1 MNIWPLTQSYK
12 RQYIQLRGQKIWAS
26 QSKPLFK
33 PISDVP
39 VVLLH
44 GGMSQSEGFDGRL
57 SPSVKGFHVY
67 SFDRAGHGRSP
78 DQPGSFHF
86 DFQYAEAVAYL
97 EDVVKKPA
105 HLIGYSDGGIISLLV
120 AVNRPEL
127 VRTLTLIGTNFHFKG
142 TNHVI
147 NAWSP
152 SEEEKAKYAHFSP
165 DAPETLV
172 KKIKKMVRIWR
183 TEPTMSTKE
192 LKKIKAPAIVIAG
205 DRDVITLKHTE
216 ELFNAIPNSKLAIIP
231 GASHFIDKEQPDLL
245 NEVIRNFLLSDN
257 YDKAVVH

>member
-1 MNIWPLTQSYK
+1 MNFWPLQQSYK

-26 QSKPLFK
+26 QSKPLLK
-33 PISDVP
+33 AISDDP

-67 SFDRAGHGRSP
+67 SYDRAGHGRSP

-86 DFQYAEAVAYL
+86 DFQYAEAIAYL
-97 EDVVKKPA
+97 EDIVKKPA

-120 AVNRPEL
+120 AINRPEL
-127 VRTLTLIGTNFHFKG
+127 VKTLTLIGTNFHYKG

-183 TEPTMSTKE
+183 TEPTISIKE
-192 LKKIKAPAIVIAG
+192 LKNIKAPAIVIAG

-216 ELFNAIPNSKLAIIP
+216 QLFNAIPNSRLAVIP
-231 GASHFIDKEQPDLL
+231 GASHFIDKEQPVLL
-245 NEVIRNFLLSDN
+245 NGVIRHFLLN
-257 YDKAVVH
+257 NNGDKAIVF